1 MGKAG
6 KAASTALFKKK
17 QRPERSYIS
26 VQLALAEGSAG
37 KLCFPAG
44 LCCTS
49 RDGVDTASFSSLF
62 KERLNSY

>member
-17 QRPERSYIS
+17 QRPELSYVS
-26 VQLALAEGSAG
+26 VQLALAEDSVG

-49 RDGVDTASFSSLF
+49 RDGVNTASFSSLF
-62 KERLNSY
+62 